1 MAPRIFTVGTG
12 STVLKTM
19 TSWAPW
25 PLKRCSSLTFLI
37 EVNILADSRDGV
49 AVLQVDLVLVGAEA
63 FWILPDCF
71 TSDPVKSG
79 KESSTCRKAELL
91 NYMSL

>member
-1 MAPRIFTVGTG
+1 VPRIFTVGTS
-12 STVLKTM
+12 STVLKTK
-19 TSWAPW
+19 TSWASW
-25 PLKRCSSLTFLI
+25 PLKTFSSLTIII
-37 EVNILADSRDGV
+37 EVNILVDSREGV

-79 KESSTCRKAELL
+79 KESSTCRKAELS
-91 NYMSL
+91 NFMSL